1 MRQLATHLSFERI
14 VFVVA
19 LVTLVVG
26 IRAPTAQY
34 LSPQTGLGY
43 ALGIIGGSMMLL
55 LVVYPLR
62 KRIKAL
68 RFLGSVPHWFQ
79 AHMMLGIAGPICI
92 LYHSNFSLGATN
104 SNVALFSMLIVSG
117 SGIVGRYFYSKI
129 HHGLYGRRATLAEL
143 QARTNALRG
152 SETQLPLLPEL
163 MVRIEREERS
173 FLDSRAGALLA
184 PMAPL
189 ILAVRVRGARR
200 RLRRY
205 VREAVRA
212 AAVNDRVIAA
222 QSERIQHVAAN
233 YAERRVQ
240 ASRQVAEFRVYER
253 LFSLWHLLHLPLFFM
268 LLAAGIV
275 HVIAVHVY

>member
-1 MRQLATHLSFERI
+1 MRQHVFRLSFERV
-14 VFVVA
+14 VFFVA
-19 LVTLVVG
+19 VLVLAVG

-55 LVVYPLR
+55 LIVYPLR

-68 RFLGSVPHWFQ
+68 RFFGTVPHWFRL
-79 AHMMLGIAGPICI
+79 HMMLGIAGPICI

-129 HHGLYGRRATLAEL
+129 HHGLYGRRATLSEL
-143 QARTNALRG
+143 QARANALRG
-152 SETQLPLLPEL
+152 GETQLPMLPEL
-163 MVRIEREERS
+163 MSRIEREERR
-173 FLDSRAGALLA
+173 FLDAGSGALLA
-184 PMAPL
+184 PVAPF
-189 ILAVRVRGARR
+189 ILAARARGARR
-200 RLRRY
+200 RRY
-205 VREAVRA
+205 VRDAVRA
-212 AAVNDRVIAA
+212 AARTDRVIAA
-222 QSERIQHVAAN
+222 QSERILNVAAH

-253 LFSLWHLLHLPLFFM
+253 LFSLWHVLHLPLFFM